1 MQLITGKNK
10 MSTETNQDYDLI
22 DIKEVKATIDISTA
36 TIYRMMR
43 EGTFPRQRKLGR
55 RSLWRSDEIQKFKDS
70 LLTNQDANF

>member
-43 EGTFPRQRKLGR
+43 EGTCSGL
-55 RSLWRSDEIQKFKDS
+55 IQ
-70 LLTNQDANF
+70 QDTFLREY